1 MPHGRPVHVLH
12 ASSRAHSDREQ
23 ATRAPAAHNGSAH
36 VSHSL
41 ARLPHA
47 HTIHAVASSSDP
59 SEASARTACCSRRAR
74 HAPSAHTR
82 QLHPQRLHPQQQA
95 ASAASHR
102 PRSRFR
108 PAFFASPIV
117 LPIESTI
124 SRHLSVGGE
133 GSEKLDVHRKAHEC
147 CVPRAG
153 QVRQVRARRAP
164 LDSFAQHARV
174 RARRLRARFWA
185 EVTGPRSRGLGS
197 RDRHAWARF
206 SSLAELAF
214 PNKSEL

>member
-95 ASAASHR
+95 ASAASRR

-117 LPIESTI
+117 FPM
-124 SRHLSVGGE
+124 V
-133 GSEKLDVHRKAHEC
+133 
-147 CVPRAG
+147 
-153 QVRQVRARRAP
+153 ARGK
-164 LDSFAQHARV
+164 ARV
-174 RARRLRARFWA
+174 RVIVSASFSQEDCDAGLAAFKRVA
-185 EVTGPRSRGLGS
+185 E
-197 RDRHAWARF
+197 A
-206 SSLAELAF
+206 LAT
-214 PNKSEL
+214 K